1 MIQLGRYAPAT
12 RVIAHISDTHFLGG
26 ERPLYGAVD
35 TDSNLALALE
45 QLERSG
51 ANPEA
56 IVITGDLADL
66 AEPDAYARL
75 KAQFEPVAERLGAQI
90 IWVMG
95 NHDERPEFS
104 SAFFGAESTEPL
116 DRVYHVGGLRIIALD
131 STVPGYHHGD
141 LSTEQLD
148 WLRGELAAPAPEGT
162 LIALHHPP
170 IPTPIELMAIIE
182 LQNQDAFA
190 DVLRGTD
197 VRAILAGHLHYSTS
211 GTFAGIPVSVASATC
226 YAIDNSGGPGSL
238 VGRDAGQAFNLVH
251 LYEDSVVHTIVP
263 MTRAP
268 QVSGFSGVVL
278 DVLANM
284 TAEERLEAF
293 SNKRST
299 FNVADAEASGGS

>member
-1 MIQLGRYAPAT
+1 MIQLGQYAPAKH
-12 RVIAHISDTHFLGG
+12 VIAHISDTHFLAA
-26 ERPLYGAVD
+26 ERPLYGAID
-35 TDSNLALALE
+35 TDSNLGVALD

-66 AEPDAYARL
+66 AEPDAYERL

-104 SAFFGAESTEPL
+104 SAFFGEQTTEPL
-116 DRVYHVGGLRIIALD
+116 DRVYRVGGLRIIALD
-131 STVPGYHHGD
+131 STVPGYHHGE
-141 LSTEQLD
+141 LTLEQLD
-148 WLRGELAAPAPEGT
+148 WLRDELKTPAPEGT

-170 IPTPIELMAIIE
+170 IPTPIEIMAIIE
-182 LQNQDAFA
+182 LQDQDRFA
-190 DVLRGTD
+190 EVIRGTD
-197 VRAILAGHLHYSTS
+197 VRGILAGHLHYSTS
-211 GTFAGIPVSVASATC
+211 GTFAGVPVSVASATC

-251 LYEDSVVHTIVP
+251 LYDDSVVNTIVP
-263 MTRAP
+263 MTTAP

-278 DVLANM
+278 EALATM
-284 TAEERLEAF
+284 SPEERREAF
-293 SNKRST
+293 SNKQST
-299 FNVADAEASGGS
+299 FNVADAEASGGA